1 MNTNRDHDE
10 NANESN
16 STNDARIPRDA
27 AKLEHDARR
36 AAREDIARR
45 FDEAEK
51 EARHD
56 RRDRPV
62 GSLTPTGRYTINGD
76 GEDEWLTSRWAVNE
90 GRAR

>member
-1 MNTNRDHDE
+1 MNTDTNDTN
-10 NANESN
+10 NANGSN

-36 AAREDIARR
+36 AAREDIAQR

-62 GSLTPTGRYTINGD
+62 GPLTPTGRYTINGD
-76 GEDEWLTSRWAVNE
+76 GDDAWLTSSWAVNE
-90 GRAR
+90 EGAR